1 MYTSLVDTKGVYM
14 KEDLWMSIRSD
25 RLKGLSY
32 VSIAKKYSL
41 DRRTVKKYC
50 LSEIKPKYNTENKRE
65 RKINKYKEYISALLK
80 EAPYSAILVKEKIE
94 ETFNT
99 KISYTLVQEYMKSL
113 NDNKI
118 KEATVR
124 FETTPGL
131 QAQVDWGFFENYTVI
146 DENGELHKLYCF
158 LMILGYSRMRY
169 IEFVTDMSTSTL
181 ISCHLNAFKYFG
193 GYPNEILYDNMKQ
206 VVIKRLLKQKDSTL
220 NQEFEDFAG
229 FFGFKPR
236 LCKPYRGQTKGKVER
251 TVRYVRENFMIGR
264 KYKSLEDLN
273 KQAHNWCEK
282 INSKVHSTT
291 QEIPKVRLK
300 MEHLNKVNRIYVLDK
315 TSIRKVFKDCLI
327 SFENNKYS
335 VPPQFVGRNVVVV
348 KIGDVL
354 NVYCNSELIACH
366 PINCGK
372 NKIIIDKTHYD
383 PLLKNSEFDEPN
395 TLLDE
400 NIGFNNIDLGV
411 YNV

>member
-1 MYTSLVDTKGVYM
+1 
-14 KEDLWMSIRSD
+14 MSIRSD

-50 LSEIKPKYNTENKRE
+50 LSETKPKYNTENKRE

-80 EAPYSAILVKEKIE
+80 EAPYSTILVKGKIE

-206 VVIKRLLKQKDSTL
+206 VVIKRLFKTKRFNTESRIW
-220 NQEFEDFAG
+220 G
-229 FFGFKPR
+229 F
-236 LCKPYRGQTKGKVER
+236 C
-251 TVRYVRENFMIGR
+251 
-264 KYKSLEDLN
+264 
-273 KQAHNWCEK
+273 
-282 INSKVHSTT
+282 
-291 QEIPKVRLK
+291 
-300 MEHLNKVNRIYVLDK
+300 RIFW
-315 TSIRKVFKDCLI
+315 I
-327 SFENNKYS
+327 
-335 VPPQFVGRNVVVV
+335 
-348 KIGDVL
+348 
-354 NVYCNSELIACH
+354 
-366 PINCGK
+366 
-372 NKIIIDKTHYD
+372 
-383 PLLKNSEFDEPN
+383 
-395 TLLDE
+395 
-400 NIGFNNIDLGV
+400 
-411 YNV
+411 

>member
-1 MYTSLVDTKGVYM
+1 M
-14 KEDLWMSIRSD
+14 
-25 RLKGLSY
+25 
-32 VSIAKKYSL
+32 
-41 DRRTVKKYC
+41 
-50 LSEIKPKYNTENKRE
+50 
-65 RKINKYKEYISALLK
+65 K

-131 QAQVDWGFFENYTVI
+131 QAQVDWGFSENYTVI

-181 ISCHLNAFKYFG
+181 ILCHLNSFKYFG

-251 TVRYVRENFMIGR
+251 TVRYVRKNFMIGR

-273 KQAHNWCEK
+273 KQAHDWCEK

-327 SFENNKYS
+327 SYENNKYS
-335 VPPQFVGRNVVVV
+335 VPSQFVGRNVVVV

-372 NKIIIDKTHYD
+372 KQ
-383 PLLKNSEFDEPN
+383 
-395 TLLDE
+395 
-400 NIGFNNIDLGV
+400 NN
-411 YNV
+411 Y